1 MKNEDLK
8 DWQVRF
14 CEEYLKNG
22 NNATKAYMVAR
33 PSVKANTAAV
43 ASNKLLK
50 NEKIQEK
57 MQEIKAEIS
66 RRNHMDIE
74 ERYKILT
81 QIARTGEDKDR
92 IKAIDAINK
101 MEGIAEEKQEIN
113 INNNIPSFSDFSV
126 EKLKILIQKIDEEE
140 EEDGGGDC

>member
-1 MKNEDLK
+1 MKDEDLK
-8 DWQVRF
+8 DGQVRF
-14 CEEYLKNG
+14 SEEYLKNG
-22 NNATKAYMVAR
+22 NNATKADMAAR
-33 PSVKANTAAV
+33 PNVKANTAAV

-92 IKAIDAINK
+92 IKAIESINK

-113 INNNIPSFSDFSV
+113 INNNIPNFSDFSV
-126 EKLKILIQKIDEEE
+126 EKLKILIQKIDEEDD
-140 EEDGGGDC
+140 EDGGGDC